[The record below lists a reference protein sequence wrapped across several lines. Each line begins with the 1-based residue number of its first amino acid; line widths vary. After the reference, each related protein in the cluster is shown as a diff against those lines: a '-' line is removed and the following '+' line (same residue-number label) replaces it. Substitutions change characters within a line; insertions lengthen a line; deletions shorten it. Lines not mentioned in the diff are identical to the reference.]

1 MNEEDYKAIIAT
13 YQQKAFELFN
23 QNIVLETQLNSF
35 KQKVETLTQENAK
48 LKASKTRKTK
58 ATESEDFS

>member
-35 KQKVETLTQENAK
+35 KQKVEVLSQENTK
-48 LKASKTRKTK
+48 LKASKTRKPK
-58 ATESEDFS
+58 ATESEDFT

>member
-23 QNIVLETQLNSF
+23 QNIVLETQLNSY
-35 KQKVETLTQENAK
+35 KQKVEVLSQENTK
-48 LKASKTRKTK
+48 LKASKARKTK
-58 ATESEDFS
+58 ATESEDFT

>member
-35 KQKVETLTQENAK
+35 KQKVEVLSQENAK

-58 ATESEDFS
+58 TVEDTDFT

>member
-23 QNIVLETQLNSF
+23 SNIVLETQVNSY
-35 KQKVETLTQENAK
+35 KKKIDALTSEVERLSNI
-48 LKASKTRKTK
+48 KTRKTK
-58 ATESEDFS
+58 QEETDFQ

>member
-35 KQKVETLTQENAK
+35 KQKVETLTQENTK
-48 LKASKTRKTK
+48 LKASKARKTK
-58 ATESEDFS
+58 ATQSEDFI

>member
-23 QNIVLETQLNSF
+23 SNIVLETQVNSY
-35 KQKVETLTQENAK
+35 KKKIDALTSEVERLSTV
-48 LKASKTRKTK
+48 KTRKSKQEET
-58 ATESEDFS
+58 DFQ

>member
-1 MNEEDYKAIIAT
+1 MTEEDYKAIIAT

-35 KQKVETLTQENAK
+35 KAKVDLLSQENEK
-48 LKASKTRKTK
+48 LKSPKTRKAKETLDG
-58 ATESEDFS
+58 DFT

>member
-35 KQKVETLTQENAK
+35 KQKVEVLSQENEK
-48 LKASKTRKTK
+48 LKTSKTRKTK
-58 ATESEDFS
+58 TVEDTDFT

>member
-23 QNIVLETQLNSF
+23 SNIVLETQLNSY
-35 KQKVETLTQENAK
+35 KKKVDMLTSEVER
-48 LKASKTRKTK
+48 LSTVKTRKTK
-58 ATESEDFS
+58 QEETDFQ